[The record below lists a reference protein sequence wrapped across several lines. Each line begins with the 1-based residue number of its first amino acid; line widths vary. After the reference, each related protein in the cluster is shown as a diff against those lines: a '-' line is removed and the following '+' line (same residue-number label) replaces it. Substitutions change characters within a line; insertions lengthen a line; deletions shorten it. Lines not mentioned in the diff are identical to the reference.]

1 MQTRYIVLIVLVLFV
16 LAINFITPDGGSEP
30 VPLNVD
36 ISQKKQ
42 IEREKLIS
50 DLKQKGII
58 QKIDQQNSLPNVYVG
73 NAFKALDDFEKEE
86 LLTEISTYYYAQ
98 KRRSSMVIIRDA
110 ASGEKIGSYSQNG
123 LSLKKKK

>member
-1 MQTRYIVLIVLVLFV
+1 MQTRYIVLIVLVFFV

-36 ISQKKQ
+36 ISQQKQ
-42 IEREKLIS
+42 IKREKLIS

-58 QKIDQQNSLPNVYVG
+58 QKIEQKNSLPNVFV
-73 NAFKALDDFEKEE
+73 NDSFKALDDFEKEE

-98 KRRSSMVIIRDA
+98 SRSSSMVIIRDS
-110 ASGEKIGSYSQNG
+110 ASGEKLGSYSQNG
-123 LSLKKKK
+123 LSLKK